1 MISCQEA
8 AVICNKAQYREA
20 KFLEIL
26 RLKFHILMCKT
37 CSKYTKKNTKL
48 TSLCEQARLNAL
60 SEKDKLEMKQKLYPK
75 SKQE

>member
-48 TSLCEQARLNAL
+48 TSLCEKARLSTL
-60 SEKDKLEMKQKLYPK
+60 SEKDKLEMKEKLYPN
-75 SKQE
+75 SKE

>member
-8 AVICNKAQYREA
+8 AVICNKAQYKEA
-20 KFLEIL
+20 KFMEIL

-48 TSLCEQARLNAL
+48 TSLCEQAGLHTL
-60 SEKDKLEMKQKLYPK
+60 SEKDKSEMQEKLYPK
-75 SKQE
+75 SEQP

>member
-20 KFLEIL
+20 SFLEIL
-26 RLKFHILMCKT
+26 KLKFHVLICKT

-48 TSLCEQARLNAL
+48 TSLCDQARLKAL
-60 SEKDKLEMKQKLYPK
+60 SEKEKLEMKQKLYPE
-75 SKQE
+75 SKQ